1 MTVKIEAPT
10 MGESI
15 SEATVAKWLKAE
27 GEFVEQDELIAEL
40 ETDKVNLEVN
50 APQAGKLMKIMT
62 GEGDTVSPGDS
73 MGEIDESATGGA
85 APAAAEAAPAE
96 TASAP
101 KAAAPA
107 TEAVSLPDDLSPA
120 VRRLVEENSLNASD
134 IPGTGKGGRITKE
147 DVLIFMKTGVK
158 KSAPAASTP
167 APTAKQNTAERE
179 ERVKMTKLR
188 QTIAGRLKT
197 SQNTAAMLTTYNEVD
212 LSKVMELRKSY
223 QDQFVKKNDIKLGFM
238 SFFTKATIDALKAWP
253 ALNAEI
259 DGDEIVYKNYYNM
272 GIAVST
278 ERGLVVPVI
287 RDADQMSFADIEKSI
302 ANFGAKARDGK
313 LMPDDMA
320 GGTFTITNGGVFGSM
335 MSMPILNYPQVGIL
349 GMHSIQERPVV
360 VNGQIEIRPMMY
372 LAMTYDHRIVDGR
385 EAVSFVKHIKEVL
398 EDPSRLLIGV

>member
-27 GEFVEQDELIAEL
+27 GEFVQQDELIAEL

-73 MGEIDESATGGA
+73 MGEIDESAEGGA
-85 APAAAEAAPAE
+85 APAATEEAPSE
-96 TASAP
+96 AP
-101 KAAAPA
+101 KTAAPA
-107 TEAVSLPDDLSPA
+107 TAAVSLPDDLSPA
-120 VRRLVEENSLNASD
+120 VRRMVEENSLNAAD
-134 IPGTGKGGRITKE
+134 IAGTGKGGRITKE
-147 DVLIFMKTGVK
+147 DVQKFMKGGAVK
-158 KSAPAASTP
+158 APAAAAP
-167 APTAKQNTAERE
+167 AAKQNTAERE
-179 ERVKMTKLR
+179 ERVKMSKLR
-188 QTIAGRLKT
+188 QVIAGRLKT

-212 LSKVMELRKSY
+212 LTKVMELRKSY

-238 SFFTKATIDALKAWP
+238 SFFTKAAIDALKAWP

-287 RDADQMSFADIEKSI
+287 RDADQMSFAEIEKSI
-302 ANFGAKARDGK
+302 AGFGAKARDGK

-349 GMHSIQERPVV
+349 GMHSIQQRPVAV
-360 VNGQIEIRPMMY
+360 DGKVEIRPMMY

-385 EAVSFVKHIKEVL
+385 EAVSFVKHIKDVL
-398 EDPSRLLIGV
+398 EDPGRLLIGV

>member
-96 TASAP
+96 TAAAP

-158 KSAPAASTP
+158 KSAPASSTP
-167 APTAKQNTAERE
+167 APAAKQNTAERE

-287 RDADQMSFADIEKSI
+287 RDADQMSFAEIEKSI

>member
-73 MGEIDESATGGA
+73 MGEIDESQAGGT
-85 APAAAEAAPAE
+85 APADEEAAPDE
-96 TASAP
+96 TAAAP

-147 DVLIFMKTGVK
+147 DVLIFMKTGAK

-287 RDADQMSFADIEKSI
+287 RDADQMSFAEIEKSI

-349 GMHSIQERPVV
+349 GMHSIQERPVAI
-360 VNGQIEIRPMMY
+360 NGQIEIRPMMY